1 MRGIETVEQLVNSMY
16 DVLPILESA
25 KNSGDSAKIVK
36 VKEFLLKM
44 QGEVAKELE

>member
-16 DVLPILESA
+16 DVLSMLETA
-25 KNSGDSAKIVK
+25 KNSGDSSKIVRIK
-36 VKEFLLKM
+36 DFLLKM